1 MANGLI
7 GEMAGSLGAEIV
19 RDCPTYAE
27 WCMEWQARA
36 ETYVKRNI
44 GFVDGLLLHYFHGA
58 KKNRGY
64 INRAEILW
72 KNQFDPARDI
82 KRDWQG
88 VWQLTDQKIGLR
100 DQLRAYFRSR
110 DEDSTE
116 V

>member
-1 MANGLI
+1 MARAL
-7 GEMAGSLGAEIV
+7 SPEIIQA
-19 RDCPTYAE
+19 CPVYAA
-27 WCMEWQARA
+27 WCEEWQRRA

-64 INRAEILW
+64 VNRSEILW
-72 KNQFDPARDI
+72 RNAFDPAKDI

-88 VWQLTDQKIGLR
+88 LWQLSGDKLALR

-110 DEDSTE
+110 DEDNTAL
-116 V
+116 